1 MESKVKSMGHPIH
14 PMLVNFPLGLL
25 ITSAAFDIIHLVTGN
40 GYWSGIAFWM
50 ITAGIIT
57 GLLAAVVGTIDALAI
72 PSGTRAKSVS
82 ILHGTGNF
90 LILALFVVSWVLRS
104 NVPVNPPVVAYIL
117 SFLGAVLLG
126 GTGWLGGELT
136 LRLGIGVD
144 EGANLNA
151 PSSLSKLPA
160 SQNITDSTET
170 SPAYMREGS
179 CYSPIVSG
187 RPRRNN
193 RLLVGIGRTFEP
205 TRSGTGSSA
214 GASSH

>member
-90 LILALFVVSWVLRS
+90 LILALFVLRPPRHTCAR
-104 NVPVNPPVVAYIL
+104 VPVTHPSFPVAPE
-117 SFLGAVLLG
+117 
-126 GTGWLGGELT
+126 GT
-136 LRLGIGVD
+136 
-144 EGANLNA
+144 
-151 PSSLSKLPA
+151 
-160 SQNITDSTET
+160 
-170 SPAYMREGS
+170 
-179 CYSPIVSG
+179 
-187 RPRRNN
+187 
-193 RLLVGIGRTFEP
+193 
-205 TRSGTGSSA
+205 TGSWWE
-214 GASSH
+214 

>member
-25 ITSAAFDIIHLVTGN
+25 VISAVFDIIHIVTKN

-50 ITAGIIT
+50 IAAGVIT

-82 ILHGTGNF
+82 FLHGTGNF
-90 LILALFVVSWVLRS
+90 LIIVLFAVNWALRFS
-104 NVPVNPPVVAYIL
+104 VPANPPVIAYVL
-117 SFLGAVLLG
+117 SFLGAALLG
-126 GTGWLGGELT
+126 VTGWLGGELT

-151 PSSLSKLPA
+151 PSSLSGLAA
-160 SQNITDSTET
+160 SQNITDS
-170 SPAYMREGS
+170 SKMVDRS
-179 CYSPIVSG
+179 IV
-187 RPRRNN
+187 R
-193 RLLVGIGRTFEP
+193 
-205 TRSGTGSSA
+205 
-214 GASSH
+214 